1 MSVKIRMTRVGRTNR
16 PQFRIVATDTHS
28 PRDSGHLE
36 ILGHYNPIE
45 KDKAKKKYTLNEER
59 IKFWLSKGALPSMT
73 VAKFLRE
80 TGIRKGPSPGAAK
93 APSATATKPAAPAK
107 KKDARS

>member
-16 PQFRIVATDTHS
+16 PHFRIVATDTRS
-28 PRDSGHLE
+28 PRDGNHLE

-45 KDKAKKKYTLNEER
+45 KDKAKKKYVLHEDR
-59 IKFWLSKGALPSMT
+59 IRYWLSKGALPSVT
-73 VAKFLRE
+73 VSKFLRE
-80 TGIRKGPSPGAAK
+80 TGIRTGPSPGAAK
-93 APSATATKPAAPAK
+93 APGSKPAAAPAGK

>member
-1 MSVKIRMTRVGRTNR
+1 MSVKIRMTRIGRTNR
-16 PQFRIVATDTHS
+16 PHFRIVATDTHS
-28 PRDSGHLE
+28 PRDGNHLE

-45 KDKAKKKYTLNEER
+45 TDKAKKKYVLNEER
-59 IKFWLSKGALPSMT
+59 IRFWLSKGALPSVT

-80 TGIRKGPSPGAAK
+80 TGIRKGPSPSAPKAPGAAK
-93 APSATATKPAAPAK
+93 APAK